1 MIRCLLPMLLLAL
14 TGCAAPRLENI
25 PLVWMPERHPAASV
39 PPDARG
45 LMSARIKVAPMT
57 QAQDDPKLVGENR
70 EALPPRPVT
79 TRDDV
84 AAFVTDRFKKL
95 LKNAGL
101 QVVDADETVVLEGE
115 ITQFFVTET
124 NLYVGEVR
132 IRMSATDSAGN
143 ALWQGVS
150 HGSSTR
156 FGRSYS
162 AANYYQSLSD
172 ALVIATTSLL
182 SDRSL
187 DRAVSGKP

>member
-1 MIRCLLPMLLLAL
+1 MIRYLLAAL
-14 TGCAAPRLENI
+14 VLALAGCATPLDNV
-25 PLVWMPERHPAASV
+25 PLVWMPERHPSASV
-39 PPDARG
+39 PPDAKG

-57 QAQDDPKLVGENR
+57 QAQGDPKLIGENR
-70 EALPPRPVT
+70 EKVAPRPVT

-95 LKNAGL
+95 LTGAGL
-101 QVVDADETVVLEGE
+101 HVVESDETVIFKGE
-115 ITQFFVTET
+115 IIQFFVTET
-124 NLYVGEVR
+124 NLYVGDVR
-132 IRMSATDSAGN
+132 MRMTATDAAGN
-143 ALWQGVS
+143 VVWQGVS

-172 ALVIATTSLL
+172 ALAVATTSLL

-187 DRAVSGKP
+187 DQAVSGKP